1 MKSDEGHPC
10 VNTVEKAYLGLLVI
24 VFALGIISLFRLS
37 HFKAELLKVF
47 DSRQGFTFF
56 IHFIT
61 KIDEIQV
68 SIAPGPDLVWISITF
83 HYHN

>member
-37 HFKAELLKVF
+37 HFKVELRKIF
-47 DSRQGFTFF
+47 DPRQGFTVFMVHDILSPIF
-56 IHFIT
+56 VTIGESPT
-61 KIDEIQV
+61 SK
-68 SIAPGPDLVWISITF
+68 
-83 HYHN
+83 